1 MDILFFLNGE
11 IVIIQVRLMDML
23 FDWLCEECGLIGIK
37 EGCNE
42 GDCGVCIVIV
52 IEDSVIGF
60 CVLNVCILFMLQING
75 KVICIVEGLVDRGV
89 LYLV

>member
-1 MDILFFLNGE
+1 
-11 IVIIQVRLMDML
+11 ML

-60 CVLNVCILFMLQING
+60 CVLNVCILFML
-75 KVICIVEGLVDRGV
+75 
-89 LYLV
+89 